1 MKKNENT
8 LSYQILSYYEDGVL
22 SEKDRLGVEAV
33 LQSDEESRKRLE
45 ALRSMDRSMCEVGRR
60 ERIRSEVKSALKA
73 QPNDLRHRRTVFPG
87 MQWKY
92 IFGWSTAFACC
103 LLVWFFASGL
113 PSETALLRQI
123 GDVQWSGASG
133 QALSQGDAVVS
144 GKDSFAQI
152 RMGDGKS
159 IVEMGS
165 ESQIALLDRRRM
177 RVDRGVVC
185 NIVSKD
191 PNDPYRI
198 ETPHGAV
205 TVLGT
210 IFEVQVTEKDT
221 TVRVREGRVQVE
233 SSHGASLD
241 EGEKEIV
248 TAGQE
253 TVMDERTIAEPRA
266 FPAASFASWRKRF
279 PVKNLD
285 VRNIADIIS
294 DSKNGRK

>member
-1 MKKNENT
+1 MKKNEKT

-33 LQSDEESRKRLE
+33 LQSDEETRKRLDS
-45 ALRSMDRSMCEVGRR
+45 LRAVDRSMHEAGRR
-60 ERIRSEVKSALKA
+60 ERVQRRVKAALKA
-73 QPNDLRHRRTVFPG
+73 QPIDLRHRQTFFPG
-87 MQWKY
+87 MPWRY
-92 IFGWSTAFACC
+92 ALGWSTALACC
-103 LLVWFFASGL
+103 LMLWFWAPGL
-113 PSETALLRQI
+113 SSRTALLRQV
-123 GDVQWSGASG
+123 GEVQWSGRS
-133 QALSQGDAVVS
+133 LSLGDSIVS

-152 RMGDGKS
+152 RLGDGES

-165 ESQIALLDRRRM
+165 ESQIALLDRRM
-177 RVDRGVVC
+177 IRVDRGVVC

-191 PNDPYRI
+191 PENPYRI

-210 IFEVQVTEKDT
+210 IFEVQVTEKET
-221 TVRVREGRVQVE
+221 AVRVREGKVQVE
-233 SSHGASLD
+233 SSGAAGS
-241 EGEKEIV
+241 GGGREIV
-248 TAGQE
+248 AAGEE
-253 TVMDERTIAEPRA
+253 TVMDERTVAAPRT
-266 FPAASFASWRKRF
+266 FPAQSFASWRKRF